1 MNLRSQ
7 LLREFQYNYIGE
19 LRLKRAPRVKRA
31 PPLAAPSSGLVNVA
45 YDTEHQTNMLNI
57 HKRLH
62 WRKFLAASGNDER
75 FIVGDFL
82 NFSVPINL
90 FSARV
95 VLNIFLGV

>member
-1 MNLRSQ
+1 M
-7 LLREFQYNYIGE
+7 
-19 LRLKRAPRVKRA
+19 KRA

-45 YDTEHQTNMLNI
+45 YVTEHQTNRPMLNI
-57 HKRLH
+57 HKCLH

-95 VLNIFLGV
+95 VLDIFLGV

>member
-1 MNLRSQ
+1 M
-7 LLREFQYNYIGE
+7 YVCMIYYVGE

-31 PPLAAPSSGLVNVA
+31 PPLAAPYRGLVNVA
-45 YDTEHQTNMLNI
+45 YDTGHQTNMLNI
-57 HKRLH
+57 HKWLH
-62 WRKFLAASGNDER
+62 WRNSLAASGNDEK